1 VALVPFPG
9 NTPDRDR
16 DPDWEDEEESP
27 QEGKMSFLD
36 HLDEL
41 RRRIVWSLASLFLAF
56 VICVGFL
63 EPHHIAL
70 DTRVVS
76 FEFTTPGIF
85 DFVMGPMRDALGPDT
100 RLQFIEPTE
109 PLMLRLKMAALAGLL
124 LSIPFIMWQ
133 VWRFIAPGLY
143 VHEKKLAIPFVALSS
158 IGFIGGTAFAHYI
171 VFNVI
176 WSFFA
181 GFSDEI
187 TEYVPQASQAF
198 AFYVKLL
205 LVFGLVFQMPSVVL
219 ILARM
224 GLVTAGFLW
233 RNIKYAI
240 LIMFILGAVLSPGT
254 DPIGQ
259 TLLAGPMVGLYVIS
273 IGLAWMFG
281 KRRDTDDD
289 TDDDGDDDNSSRR

>member
-9 NTPDRDR
+9 NTPDDR
-16 DPDWEDEEESP
+16 DWDDEEESS

-41 RRRIVWSLASLFLAF
+41 RKRIVWSIAALFVAF
-56 VICVGFL
+56 VICVAFITSHEIPIPFL
-63 EPHHIAL
+63 DRTI
-70 DTRVVS
+70 
-76 FEFTTPGIF
+76 TTPGIYEF
-85 DFVMGPMRDALGPDT
+85 IMGPMREILGPNT
-100 RLQFIEPTE
+100 RLQILEPTE
-109 PLMLRLKMAALAGLL
+109 GLMLRLKMAALAGLL
-124 LSIPFIMWQ
+124 LASPFIMWQ

-158 IGFIGGTAFAHYI
+158 IGFVGGTAFAHYK
-171 VFNVI
+171 VFLVI
-176 WSFFA
+176 WGFFST
-181 GFSDEI
+181 FDDEI
-187 TEYVPQASQAF
+187 TEFAPQLSTAF
-198 AFYVKLL
+198 GFYVKLL
-205 LVFGLVFQMPSVVL
+205 LVFGLVFQMPAVVL

-259 TLLAGPMVGLYVIS
+259 TLLAGPMVVLYLIS
-273 IGLAWMFG
+273 IGLAWVFG
-281 KRRDTDDD
+281 KRRNRDADDE
-289 TDDDGDDDNSSRR
+289 